1 MRHYKITAA
10 AAALTLLAVQAAMTS
25 YAEGTVFT
33 PVYKEFE
40 KTDVNGTVSVEIPEN
55 VTAQVEIM
63 FTSPEVTDEPYYIET
78 LDGGASYSFDI
89 EGRDNTYDDYRNYTI
104 SVELTGGIYGITSKA
119 YTDTFTVPDG
129 NDNPDSFREISYKF
143 TVDGEETSNEW
154 DVVSDSGNTKEIAF
168 HLDYIKLGDV
178 NSDSLIDADDASAVL
193 SEYSLLSTGSPATF
207 TSRQKFA
214 ADINKDS
221 LTDADDATMI
231 LSYYSKIST
240 GGTPSWD

>member
-10 AAALTLLAVQAAMTS
+10 VTVLTLLAVQAAMTS

-33 PVYKEFE
+33 PVYKDFD
-40 KTDVNGTVSVEIPEN
+40 KIDVNGSVSIEIPEN
-55 VTAQVEIM
+55 VTAQVEIL

-89 EGRDNTYDDYRNYTI
+89 EGRDTTDNDYRNYTI
-104 SVELTGGIYGITSKA
+104 SVELTGGIYGITSAA
-119 YTDTFTVPDG
+119 YTDTFNVPDG

-143 TVDGEETSNEW
+143 TVNGEVSSNEW
-154 DVVSDSGNTKEIAF
+154 DVVSDSENAKEIAV
-168 HLDYIKLGDV
+168 HLDYVKLGDV
-178 NSDSLIDADDASAVL
+178 NNDSLIDADDASMVIT
-193 SEYSLLSTGSPATF
+193 EYSLLSVGTPATF
-207 TSRQKFA
+207 TSRQKVA
-214 ADINKDS
+214 ADTNKDG

-231 LSYYSKIST
+231 ITYYSIIST